1 MKHYIIDGNN
11 LIGKMK
17 SLYSL
22 QRKDKQA
29 TREKLALILERYFIK
44 KKIKVTLHFDGY
56 ANDPIKTSGI
66 KIIYSEN
73 KTADEKIKSQIEKS
87 KKRTTLTVVSS
98 DNNVREFARVCSCGV
113 IKSEDFVNQLNAS
126 QTKSEESDRISS
138 IDDPEEFK
146 RLFGVD

>member
-1 MKHYIIDGNN
+1 
-11 LIGKMK
+11 MK
-17 SLYSL
+17 SLHSL
-22 QRKDKQA
+22 QHKDRQA
-29 TREKLALILERYFIK
+29 TREKLALILERYFIEK
-44 KKIKVTLHFDGY
+44 KTKVTLHFDGF

-87 KKRTTLTVVSS
+87 KKRTTLTIVSS
-98 DNNVREFARVCSCGV
+98 DNNVREFARVCSCVV
-113 IKSEDFVNQLNAS
+113 IKSEEFVKQLNAS
-126 QTKSEESDRISS
+126 KSGNEESDRISS

>member
-1 MKHYIIDGNN
+1 
-11 LIGKMK
+11 MK

-29 TREKLALILERYFIK
+29 SREKLALILERYFIK
-44 KKIKVTLHFDGY
+44 KKTKVTLHFDGF

-73 KTADEKIKSQIEKS
+73 KTADEKIKSQIEKA
-87 KKRTTLTVVSS
+87 KKRTSITVVSS
-98 DNNVREFARVCSCGV
+98 DNNIMEFARVCSCGV
-113 IKSEDFVNQLNAS
+113 IKSEEFVKQLNAS
-126 QTKSEESDRISS
+126 KSGNEESDRISS